1 MKQTDKSNVRM
12 MKKSFF
18 SKSFFILPFRLL
30 SNGDNFDPA
39 FDLEYR
45 GLVTMKGKA
54 EPMKCWFLNRAK
66 DDYVNVPHAED
77 LLR

>member
-1 MKQTDKSNVRM
+1 MLLKYSLIL
-12 MKKSFF
+12 FF
-18 SKSFFILPFRLL
+18 SFLFYRSRLL
-30 SNGDNFDPA
+30 CNGDNFDEA

-54 EPMKCWFLNRAK
+54 EPMKCWFLNRSK
-66 DDYVNVPHAED
+66 SDYANIPHPED